1 MNNLS
6 INFVNNSDKWNDF
19 ILNSSS
25 PNVINHS
32 IFLDSWG
39 TKKFFIKKNQEI
51 LAGFSLI
58 EKNKA
63 ISLSENLLYTPLVYR
78 NYKNIPVSSI
88 TNDKHIIINS
98 LAEFLIKEKFS
109 GEIRFDHFTTDM
121 RPFLWKNFDFN
132 KKLFVISDIKYTSI
146 LNINNL
152 QINNFEDSDFFKSMS
167 VRTRQSYRYSIKRK
181 KYTVKNYFDKQL
193 IKNLINLTYERQSKK
208 IEFDIDKHLNIL
220 EKLQEEKLLVS
231 YVCEDEKGDIL
242 SKVIFGLNSDYA
254 TFLHGARSDKDS
266 GNDYSMVYLLIYSFN
281 ELKKRNISKIDLE
294 GMNSPKRSFFKN
306 GFGGSLEPYYS
317 IKF

>member
-6 INFVNNSDKWNDF
+6 INFVNNSDKWNNF
-19 ILNSSS
+19 ILNYSS
-25 PNVINHS
+25 PNIINHS

-39 TKKFFIKKNQEI
+39 TKKFFIKKNREI
-51 LAGFSLI
+51 LAGFSLF
-58 EKNKA
+58 EENKT

-152 QINNFEDSDFFKSMS
+152 QINDFENSDFFKSMS
-167 VRTRQSYRYSIKRK
+167 VRTRQSYRYSVKRK
-181 KYTVKNYFDKQL
+181 KYIVKSYFDKQL
-193 IKNLINLTYERQSKK
+193 IKNLINLTYKRQSKK
-208 IEFDIDKHLNIL
+208 IEFDIDKHLGIL
-220 EKLQEEKLLVS
+220 EKLQEEKLLES
-231 YVCEDEKGDIL
+231 YVCEDEKG
-242 SKVIFGLNSDYA
+242 
-254 TFLHGARSDKDS
+254 
-266 GNDYSMVYLLIYSFN
+266 
-281 ELKKRNISKIDLE
+281 EKIGRASCRE
-294 GMNSPKRSFFKN
+294 RV
-306 GFGGSLEPYYS
+306 
-317 IKF
+317 